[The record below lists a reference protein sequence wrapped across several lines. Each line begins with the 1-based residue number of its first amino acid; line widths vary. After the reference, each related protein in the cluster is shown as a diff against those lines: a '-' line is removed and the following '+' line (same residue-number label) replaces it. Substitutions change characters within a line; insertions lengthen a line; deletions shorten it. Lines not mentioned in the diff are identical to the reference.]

1 MSKDID
7 LMIVNMY
14 VTLRFRKEDQEEIMK
29 EVERMKAE
37 RREFQEVSAHL

>member
-1 MSKDID
+1 
-7 LMIVNMY
+7 MY

-37 RREFQEVSAHL
+37 RREFQEVGAHL